1 MILFFHFIRK
11 NYNAYNGDYKGEL
24 MFKNLISKVFNK
36 ENNQNETVLNDEV
49 TLKALCAYRDNLI
62 LSPVC
67 IWDEV
72 EAVEEEIDK
81 VWNRMPVRS

>member
-1 MILFFHFIRK
+1 
-11 NYNAYNGDYKGEL
+11 

-36 ENNQNETVLNDEV
+36 ESNIENVIVSDDEV

-62 LSPVC
+62 VSPMCV
-67 IWDEV
+67 WDELELV
-72 EAVEEEIDK
+72 EAAIDK